1 MVLPDSHEV
10 SRASRY
16 SGTGRALF
24 GFRYEA
30 FTRSGGPFQTA
41 SPAYSEITSAGP
53 TTPHER
59 IHTVWALPRS
69 LAATEGV
76 SFDFL
81 SFGY

>member
-16 SGTGRALF
+16 SGIDCALF
-24 GFRYEA
+24 SFRYEA
-30 FTRSGGPFQTA
+30 VTRSGGPFQTA
-41 SPAYSEITSAGP
+41 SPAYSEIAYADP

-59 IHTVWALPRS
+59 IHAVWALPRS
-69 LAATEGV
+69 LAATGGV

-81 SFGY
+81 SLGY